1 MKNKVGEISLGDSPS
16 GEIKIESSGAAG
28 EVTIQNKAKGVI
40 AIDGAGLITLKNE
53 VTSLRKVLD
62 DFFTEYL
69 THTHPLAGTTSNGGA
84 LLPGSE
90 ALPTL
95 IMSQTTTSQINLNSL
110 LA

>member
-1 MKNKVGEISLGDSPS
+1 MTN
-16 GEIKIESSGAAG
+16 A
-28 EVTIQNKAKGVI
+28 AKGVV
-40 AIDGAGLITLKNE
+40 AIDGTGLITLKNE

-69 THTHPLAGTTSNGGA
+69 THTHPVVGPTAGGGI
-84 LLPGSE
+84 LPGAE

-95 IMSQTTTSQINLNSL
+95 VMSQTTTSQINLNSL